1 MKNAIFN
8 PQSKITS
15 SVAEPVLNSIQ
26 CSCRNP
32 KSAMP
37 HLNIEIKARCTE
49 HDRIRD
55 LLKARQARFV
65 GEDHQVDTYFRTSHG
80 RLKLRE
86 GSIERNLIYYE
97 RPDQQGPK
105 ASYVTLYKPGPGA
118 ALKQI
123 LTQVLGVLVVVDKR
137 REIYFIDH
145 VKFHLNRVDRLGTFV
160 EIEAIDVEG
169 TIGEARL
176 HEQCAYY
183 LDLLKIAE
191 EDLVRVSYSDLLLQD
206 RET

>member
-1 MKNAIFN
+1 
-8 PQSKITS
+8 
-15 SVAEPVLNSIQ
+15 
-26 CSCRNP
+26 
-32 KSAMP
+32 MP

-49 HDRIRD
+49 HDRIRE

-97 RPDQQGPK
+97 RPDQHGPK
-105 ASYVTLYKPGPGA
+105 ASNVTLYKPGPGA

-123 LTQVLGVLVVVDKR
+123 LTQVLGVLVVVEKR

-145 VKFHLNRVDRLGTFV
+145 VKFHLDRVDHLGTFV
-160 EIEAIDVEG
+160 EIEAIDDEG

-176 HEQCAYY
+176 HQQCAYY
-183 LDLLKIAE
+183 LDLFKSAE
-191 EDLVRVSYSDLLLQD
+191 EDLVPVSYSDLLLQD